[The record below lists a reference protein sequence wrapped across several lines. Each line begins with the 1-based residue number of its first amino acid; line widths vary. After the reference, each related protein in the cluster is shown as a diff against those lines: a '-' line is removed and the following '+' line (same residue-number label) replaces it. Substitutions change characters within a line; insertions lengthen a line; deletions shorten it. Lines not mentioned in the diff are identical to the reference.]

1 MFHGHEESLLIE
13 FKRGGNYKVTEGYI
27 DRFGSV

>member
-13 FKRGGNYKVTEGYI
+13 LKRGANYKVTG
-27 DRFGSV
+27 G